1 MEMISSPEAS
11 TSPVKKL
18 RKTKRHK
25 EAMRISFS
33 YNSYT
38 NFMIILLIAIAA
50 FCAGCDNPPEENPE
64 IIGDSSWYDKN
75 SQEQQQYLLK
85 TFQGRGDIN
94 SVIDWPP
101 DNLRRI
107 VDISVDVTGSGF
119 TRESLYQGR
128 RMSLAEH
135 NLRKLID
142 ERLVKELK
150 PGDKIMLRIYGSMP
164 GGENVNVDEKMSLE
178 FPADKID
185 VDVRN
190 PSRKNGQVQVIV
202 KKVDHADLGQ
212 RKQLIEQILN
222 WFLGFIRQAELKNGR
237 FEASPLFQ
245 FIRNICSQY
254 STAKDTPKLLIF
266 VTDGHFKV
274 GDLYYD
280 PSTYRQ
286 RSHSID
292 RIKTIITT
300 SRLKPFTESIDKT
313 KIMLFGLYS
322 DGDEG
327 FKQAQ
332 EDIFHWYFAPQPVE
346 LLANQ

>member
-1 MEMISSPEAS
+1 MIVLLMGIA
-11 TSPVKKL
+11 V
-18 RKTKRHK
+18 
-25 EAMRISFS
+25 F
-33 YNSYT
+33 YT
-38 NFMIILLIAIAA
+38 
-50 FCAGCDNPPEENPE
+50 GCDNPPEENPE

-75 SQEQQQYLLK
+75 SPEQQQYLLK
-85 TFQGRGDIN
+85 TYQGRGDIN
-94 SVIDWPP
+94 SVIAWPP
-101 DNLRRI
+101 DHLRRI

-128 RMSLAEH
+128 RMPLAEH
-135 NLRKLID
+135 NLRKLLD
-142 ERLVKELK
+142 EYLVNELK

-164 GGENVNVDEKMSLE
+164 GGENVNVDEKASLE
-178 FPADKID
+178 FPADKIE

-190 PSRKNGQVQVIV
+190 PSRKNGQVQIIV
-202 KKVDHADLGQ
+202 KKIDHADVGQ

-222 WFLGFIRQAELKNGR
+222 WFIEFIRQAERANGR

-245 FIRNICSQY
+245 FIRNVCSQH
-254 STAKDTPKLLIF
+254 SAAKETPKLLIF

-292 RIKTIITT
+292 RIRTIITN
-300 SRLKPFTESIDKT
+300 SRLKPFTEPTDKT
-313 KIMLFGLYS
+313 KLVLFGLYS

-332 EDIFHWYFAPQPVE
+332 EDIFRWYFSPQPVE
-346 LLANQ
+346 LLTNR